1 MLKAIAARVRK
12 AGVLW
17 VLGAAFVLAP
27 VAGQAR
33 QNPSDAGSLSS
44 IALADLPA
52 QGRATYALI
61 HEGGPFPYEKDGS
74 VFGNRERILP
84 AQKRGYY
91 REYTVKTPG
100 ARNRGARR
108 IVWRPAA
115 PDAGRLLLHQ
125 RPLRQFPRDRQLTF
139 PAAVC
144 ASQFWR
150 CAA

>member
-1 MLKAIAARVRK
+1 MLKAIAAQVRK

-61 HEGGPFPYEKDGS
+61 HEGGPFPYEKDGT

-108 IVWRPAA
+108 IVCGGQQPRM
-115 PDAGRLLLHQ
+115 PDACYYTSDHY
-125 RPLRQFPRDRQLTF
+125 
-139 PAAVC
+139 
-144 ASQFWR
+144 ASYAR
-150 CAA
+150 IVP

>member
-61 HEGGPFPYEKDGS
+61 HEGGPFPYEKDGT
-74 VFGNRERILP
+74 VFGTANASCRHKSAVITASTP
-84 AQKRGYY
+84 SKRQVRVTG
-91 REYTVKTPG
+91 VH
-100 ARNRGARR
+100 
-108 IVWRPAA
+108 AA
-115 PDAGRLLLHQ
+115 
-125 RPLRQFPRDRQLTF
+125 
-139 PAAVC
+139 
-144 ASQFWR
+144 
-150 CAA
+150 